1 MTHFG
6 TIRPPREIIF
16 GSGQRLVLGQ
26 VAARL
31 GRRALVV
38 TDARMAYDP
47 QFHAMLADLCDH

>member
-26 VAARL
+26 VADRL

-38 TDARMAYDP
+38 TDARMADAIP
-47 QFHAMLADLCDH
+47 STKGAL